1 MSAVFVPADED
12 ALRGCVRG
20 YYVSVVDK
28 TASTNSDLLRYIKNG
43 GNGEQLLV
51 SRVQTGGK
59 GRLGR
64 SFVSDYGGIYFSFT
78 ATVPREFVNRLTPLA
93 GVAAARA
100 LRMLYGLDVMLKWVN
115 DVWLGGKKLGGI
127 LAETVTDNTYN
138 ADHADTVRAVVG
150 IGINGNNAGFP
161 DTATSLEAAGV
172 AVVDANDIIAHT
184 LDGFTSRLCR
194 IGDSS
199 IMDEYRALSA
209 VVGHHVRVHTFDV
222 STDYDAFA
230 VGITDDGG
238 LDVKTE
244 QGEKVLSSGEVS
256 VRL

>member
-12 ALRGCVRG
+12 TLRRRVRG
-20 YYVSVVDK
+20 YHVSVVDK
-28 TASTNSDLLRYIKNG
+28 TASTNSDLLRFIKNG

-78 ATVPREFVNRLTPLA
+78 ATAPREFVNRLTPLA
-93 GVAAARA
+93 GVAAAHA
-100 LRMLYGLDVMLKWVN
+100 LRTLYGLDVMLKWVN

-127 LAETVTDNTYN
+127 LAETVTDNACTDN
-138 ADHADTVRAVVG
+138 ADTVRAVVG

-161 DTATSLEAAGV
+161 DTATSLEAVGV
-172 AVVDANDIIAHT
+172 SVVDANDIISHT

-194 IGDSS
+194 IGSVS
-199 IMDEYRALSA
+199 VMDEYRALSA
-209 VVGHHVRVHTFDV
+209 VVGHRVRVHTFD
-222 STDYDAFA
+222 SSADYDAFA

-244 QGEKVLSSGEVS
+244 QGQKVLSSGEVS

>member
-1 MSAVFVPADED
+1 MSTVFVPADED
-12 ALRGCVRG
+12 AMRERVRG
-20 YYVSVVDK
+20 YSVSVVDE
-28 TASTNSDLLRYIKNG
+28 TASTNSDLLRFIKNG

-51 SRVQTGGK
+51 SHVQTGGK

-78 ATVPREFVNRLTPLA
+78 ATVPREFANRLMPLA

-100 LRMLYGLDVMLKWVN
+100 LRTLYGLYVMLKWVN

-127 LAETVTDNTYN
+127 LAETVTDDAGT
-138 ADHADTVRAVVG
+138 DTVRAVIG

-161 DTATSLEAAGV
+161 DTATSLEASGV
-172 AVVDANDIIAHT
+172 PVVDANDIIAHT
-184 LDGFTSRLCR
+184 LDGFTSRICR
-194 IGDSS
+194 IGDVSV
-199 IMDEYRALSA
+199 MDEYRALSA
-209 VVGHHVRVHTFDV
+209 VVGHRVRVHTFDI
-222 STDYDAFA
+222 SADYDAFA

-238 LDVKTE
+238 LYVKTE
-244 QGEKVLSSGEVS
+244 HGEKVLSSGEVS

>member
-100 LRMLYGLDVMLKWVN
+100 LRTLYGLDVMLKWVN

-127 LAETVTDNTYN
+127 LAETVTDNACTGS
-138 ADHADTVRAVVG
+138 TVRAVVG

-161 DTATSLEAAGV
+161 DTATSLEAVGV
-172 AVVDANDIIAHT
+172 PVVDANDIIAHT

-194 IGDSS
+194 IGDVSV
-199 IMDEYRALSA
+199 MDEYRALSA
-209 VVGHHVRVHTFDV
+209 VVGHHVRVHTFDI
-222 STDYDAFA
+222 SADYDAFA

-244 QGEKVLSSGEVS
+244 HGEKVLSSGEVS

>member
-12 ALRGCVRG
+12 ALSGRVRG
-20 YYVSVVDK
+20 FDVSVVDE
-28 TASTNSDLLRYIKNG
+28 TASTNSDLMRFIKDG
-43 GNGEQLLV
+43 SVGEQLLV
-51 SRVQTGGK
+51 SHVQTGGK

-78 ATVPREFVNRLTPLA
+78 ATAPREFANRLTPLA
-93 GVAAARA
+93 GVAAAQA
-100 LRMLYGLDVMLKWVN
+100 LRTLFGLDVMLKWVN

-127 LAETVTDNTYN
+127 LAETVTDNAGT
-138 ADHADTVRAVVG
+138 DTVRAVVG

-172 AVVDANDIIAHT
+172 SVIDANDIIAHT
-184 LDGFTSRLCR
+184 LDGFTSRICR
-194 IGDSS
+194 IGSVS
-199 IMDEYRALSA
+199 VMDEYRALSA
-209 VVGHHVRVHTFDV
+209 VVGHHVRVHTFDI
-222 STDYDAFA
+222 SADYDALA

-238 LDVKTE
+238 LEVKTE
-244 QGEKVLSSGEVS
+244 QGQKVLSSGEVS